1 MLRRWI
7 GTCLLILLLAIQ
19 MPCQSMA
26 ATVSDGSL
34 SDGSL
39 SDESVSESDYSDE
52 IKTLMAYVKEK
63 LAKGELN
70 SEEEVKQAIQEGETE
85 YKIDTDKVVEEV
97 LSNRIVSFF
106 RRLGDAIVSFFA
118 DLPFVNK
125 L

>member
-34 SDGSL
+34 
-39 SDESVSESDYSDE
+39 SESDYSDE